1 MPTIKISYSS
11 KELIPIRY
19 GYRYN
24 KKKEEIEEVMKSI
37 MVGKRSIDLPMIDYG
52 EKSII
57 AY

>member
-24 KKKEEIEEVMKSI
+24 KKKEDIEEVMKSI
-37 MVGKRSIDLPMIDYG
+37 VVGIIFIDLPMIDYG
-52 EKSII
+52 E
-57 AY
+57 